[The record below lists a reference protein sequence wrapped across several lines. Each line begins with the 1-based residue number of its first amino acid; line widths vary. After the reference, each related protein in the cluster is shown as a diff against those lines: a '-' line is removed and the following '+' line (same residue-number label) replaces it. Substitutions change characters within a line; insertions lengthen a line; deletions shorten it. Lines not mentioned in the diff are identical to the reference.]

1 MLQIGAD
8 QRGGMD
14 SLEGSPWGFSCTE
27 LHVKFFTCSSSP
39 SLYKVP
45 GKYQLGSPDLT
56 NEETEA
62 RRAELLA
69 KSTGACP
76 DLSSDHLCRETFDS
90 HSYSSAFPQVLYFSP
105 REALGDLFLDNLHM
119 SSSFPCCFLGPVHS
133 DVPSAHLKGCS
144 SHRARDFLNFLNLS

>member
-14 SLEGSPWGFSCTE
+14 SANGVSRV
-27 LHVKFFTCSSSP
+27 HVKFFTCSSSP

-45 GKYQLGSPDLT
+45 GKYQLGSSYLT

-76 DLSSDHLCRETFDS
+76 DLSSDHFCRETFDS
-90 HSYSSAFPQVLYFSP
+90 H
-105 REALGDLFLDNLHM
+105 R
-119 SSSFPCCFLGPVHS
+119 
-133 DVPSAHLKGCS
+133 CS
-144 SHRARDFLNFLNLS
+144 SCFP